1 MTLLKVSDPG
11 SRDLESQSS
20 RGACARPEP
29 YSKTLAGIFQLDW
42 CQNRSFKRNRRY
54 REPIAAVNVTATRTN
69 EPRTIGPKNRTE
81 RDHELEITAVAIV
94 MLEKIKRR

>member
-1 MTLLKVSDPG
+1 VTLLKVSDPG

-54 REPIAAVNVTATRTN
+54 REPIAAVNVTATSTN
-69 EPRTIGPKNRTE
+69 EPRTICPKPNGARTMKSLLW
-81 RDHELEITAVAIV
+81 RLL
-94 MLEKIKRR
+94 MLERIKKR